1 MDGMNEK
8 LNYIGKVVKY
18 TIRWDIPFN
27 WNTVLTKL
35 IIVKI
40 TDSVVL

>member
-8 LNYIGKVVKY
+8 LNYSGKVVKD

-27 WNTVLTKL
+27 WNTALTKL
-35 IIVKI
+35 IIVRI